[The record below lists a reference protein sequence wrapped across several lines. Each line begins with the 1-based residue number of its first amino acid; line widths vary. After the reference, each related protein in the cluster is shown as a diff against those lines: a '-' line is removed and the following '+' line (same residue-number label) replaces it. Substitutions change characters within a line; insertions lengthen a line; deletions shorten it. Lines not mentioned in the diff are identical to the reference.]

1 MDIRGIIKSPSIRN
15 FTKLLSANVVAQ
27 VIGLIVYPILTRI
40 YAPEDF
46 GLLNLF
52 LSIGGVLTIISTAE
66 YYYAIVLP
74 KEHKQ
79 AVAVLWTGVL
89 CLILTGGVV
98 CLSVFF
104 ATPIASLLK
113 TPLLASYYWM
123 MPFYVMAMGGWNL
136 LNYWYIRTTKYSR
149 ISHYQISQSILSA
162 GGKMGFGYLGI
173 LQGGMIYSVVFAP
186 LVALVVSF
194 ITWKPITI
202 LRERV
207 MNFNV
212 SWQDICKQTKEYKNF
227 PLFVL
232 PRSFVNMLAG
242 QMPVLLLTPFFGS
255 KLVGFY
261 SLALLLGYTPIGTI
275 TRAVYQVL
283 YQQTT
288 ERVHKSLPI
297 GNIFKRFIIYASII
311 IVPVFIGLYFILPE
325 ITSWIFGKE
334 WYVSGEYIRW
344 MLPWLYV
351 SFLSCSI
358 NYLFDVFMKQ
368 KWGLFFEVLL
378 ALVRVLGLVI
388 GVRMN
393 SFIVAIASYSIG
405 TTLALMIQL
414 LWMLMLVRRY
424 DRSLSGEQLD

>member
-173 LQGGMIYSVVFAP
+173 LQGGMIYSVVLAP

-194 ITWKPITI
+194 ITWKPIAI
-202 LRERV
+202 LRKRV

>member
-162 GGKMGFGYLGI
+162 GGKIGFGYLGI
-173 LQGGMIYSVVFAP
+173 LQGGMIYSVVLAP

-194 ITWKPITI
+194 ITWKPIAI
-202 LRERV
+202 LRKRV
-207 MNFNV
+207 MNFNI

>member
-162 GGKMGFGYLGI
+162 GGKIGFGYLGI
-173 LQGGMIYSVVFAP
+173 LQGGMIYSVVLAP

-194 ITWKPITI
+194 ITWKPIAI
-202 LRERV
+202 LRKKV

>member
-162 GGKMGFGYLGI
+162 GGKIGFGYLGI
-173 LQGGMIYSVVFAP
+173 LQGGMIYSVVLAP

-194 ITWKPITI
+194 ITWKPIAI
-202 LRERV
+202 LRNRV

>member
-162 GGKMGFGYLGI
+162 GGKIGFGYLGI
-173 LQGGMIYSVVFAP
+173 LQGGMIYSVVLAP

-194 ITWKPITI
+194 ITWKPIAI
-202 LRERV
+202 LRKRV
-207 MNFNV
+207 MNFNI

-414 LWMLMLVRRY
+414 LWVLMLVRRY

>member
-173 LQGGMIYSVVFAP
+173 LQGGMIYSVVLAP

-194 ITWKPITI
+194 ITWKPIAI
-202 LRERV
+202 LRKRV

-351 SFLSCSI
+351 SFVSCSI